1 MKDPIVEEVRKA
13 REDHAE
19 QSSHDMAAICTDLK
33 RIERECGHEVVSLPP
48 RLLTRASSRPR
59 SLAAEAYSVM

>member
-19 QSSHDMAAICTDLK
+19 KFNHDLAAICADLK

-48 RLLTRASSRPR
+48 RLLTKASSRPR
-59 SLAAEAYSVM
+59 SSAAEA